1 MHNAMLDESQAGIKI
16 SRRNINNLRHTDD
29 TALMA
34 ESEEELKS
42 LLMRLKEESEKA
54 DLKLKKKQ
62 KNNKTKIM
70 ASGPTTP
77 WQIHGD
83 KVEAVTGFTFMG
95 SQITVDGDCSHDI
108 HRHLLLV
115 RKAMTNL
122 DRVLKSRDIS
132 LQTVV
137 YILKYVVFPVVI
149 Y

>member
-1 MHNAMLDESQAGIKI
+1 
-16 SRRNINNLRHTDD
+16 
-29 TALMA
+29 
-34 ESEEELKS
+34 
-42 LLMRLKEESEKA
+42 
-54 DLKLKKKQ
+54 
-62 KNNKTKIM
+62 M